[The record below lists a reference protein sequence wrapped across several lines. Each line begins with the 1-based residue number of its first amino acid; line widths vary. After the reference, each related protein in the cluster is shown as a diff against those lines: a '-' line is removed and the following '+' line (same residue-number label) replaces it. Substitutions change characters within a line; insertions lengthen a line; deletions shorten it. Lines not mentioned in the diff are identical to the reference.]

1 MPIVHFFRFTL
12 HELKTI
18 RCFMLQMTGCG
29 FLGFHAARG
38 PSRAVIH
45 AIGVQRLDV
54 AAAETPAAVM
64 RVLVIG
70 EALLRLAPA

>member
-1 MPIVHFFRFTL
+1 
-12 HELKTI
+12 
-18 RCFMLQMTGCG
+18 MTGRG

>member
-1 MPIVHFFRFTL
+1 MP
-12 HELKTI
+12 
-18 RCFMLQMTGCG
+18 
-29 FLGFHAARG
+29 HAMARG
-38 PSRAVIH
+38 PPRAVIH

-54 AAAETPAAVM
+54 AAGETPAAVM